1 MADIAELGIKV
12 DSKGVQ
18 QGAKDLKDLSGAAG
32 KAERSIGQV
41 SSASS
46 ALNKVLGLTAGY
58 LSARAIIQASDQYG
72 QMAARIKMATS
83 STEEYVKV
91 QARLL
96 DTANN
101 TYRALG
107 EAQELYIRTADA
119 IRSLGYNTDEVLDI
133 TDSFSYLLVTN
144 AASADRASSAISA
157 YSKAIATGKVDADTW
172 QSILAAT
179 PTIVDDIAA
188 ATGRSTDEVRKFGI
202 QGKLSLT
209 ALNEAL
215 LQSRDRNEEL
225 AASMETSVQ
234 DATTAL
240 SNSFQVFVGKV
251 NETSGAS
258 SILTDNIGELAEI
271 LQDPAT
277 IRAAQEMAAGVV
289 AALNTIIKTAKET
302 VGVVKWAAE
311 SAAAFMG
318 GIAAD
323 DVVRLNDELAR
334 LQEMKKGGALD
345 KLVFFGRDGIVSYY
359 NEAELD
365 AEIAK
370 LQAAV
375 ARAMVGAPQMPGGTG
390 DQPEAENKER
400 VAVELVTAAVE
411 KKTKARNGLTDAQK
425 EAQRAAEALAKAEQ
439 SNADVIASLTEQIY
453 QAGLSAEELA
463 KRQAVLR
470 LNEYATPEQIAAV
483 HQLAGELQRLDEI
496 ENRKRKF
503 GDDPRAAILGNVTPL
518 SGGPFDDQQARFDAE
533 RQAEER
539 RYADQQMRLQEALEL
554 ELITRQQYADLE
566 VEMRQ
571 VTADRIAQIEMAR
584 NDMMLTSAASAF
596 GQMSSDIM
604 AFAQLFGEEQKE
616 MFAIA
621 KAAAI
626 AQTIIQTYQGAQQ
639 AFTSLSA
646 IPVVGPALGA
656 AAAAAAVAGGLARVS
671 AISSQSPSFDG
682 GGYTGNGSRTGGVD
696 GKGGFWA
703 VMHPQE
709 TVIDHTK
716 GQSMPGGGG
725 GITNNFIVTGRPDM
739 RTQAQIAQSASV
751 AQRRTAARLGK

>member
-1 MADIAELGIKV
+1 MADIAELGLKV

-32 KAERSIGQV
+32 EAEKKAQAMGKAIG
-41 SSASS
+41 AAIA
-46 ALNKVLGLTAGY
+46 ALSVGAIVNWTKETTRAIAELDRFARLSGTTAEEFQKVAY
-58 LSARAIIQASDQYG
+58 ASARFGVEQEKLADIL
-72 QMAARIKMATS
+72 K
-83 STEEYVKV
+83 
-91 QARLL
+91 
-96 DTANN
+96 DTNDKFGDFFQTGAGPLVDFFEQVAP
-101 TYRALG
+101 RVG
-107 EAQELYIRTADA
+107 ITADA
-119 IRSLGYNTDEVLDI
+119 FRGLSGPDALGLYVKTLEEAGVNQQDMTFYLEALASDATLLQGVFEDGSAALAMYSAEAERLGLVLSGSTIAQAREFQNQLTTLDAILTNTSQNVAAEMLPALNDLMG
-133 TDSFSYLLVTN
+133 LLIELNAESDAMATVGEGLGVVFKGLASAAVVVGAAFKVAGDN
-144 AASADRASSAISA
+144 IGAVAASAS
-157 YSKAIATGKVDADTW
+157 
-172 QSILAAT
+172 LAAEGNFSAAFDILKNRPGEALETIEAAFTRIDRLWDGSAAKTAEAAGKMERSVRQWERIDT
-179 PTIVDDIAA
+179 PAKEKAAKATAALTDRIGEQIAQLEFQA
-188 ATGRSTDEVRKFGI
+188 ATVGMTSDQVTLL
-202 QGKLSLT
+202 KLSLDGAT
-209 ALNEAL
+209 EAQLAQASAALG
-215 LQSRDRNEEL
+215 
-225 AASMETSVQ
+225 T
-234 DATTAL
+234 
-240 SNSFQVFVGKV
+240 
-251 NETSGAS
+251 
-258 SILTDNIGELAEI
+258 
-271 LQDPAT
+271 
-277 IRAAQEMAAGVV
+277 V
-289 AALNTIIKTAKET
+289 AAYEAQAK
-302 VGVVKWAAE
+302 AAE
-311 SAAAFMG
+311 DAQ
-318 GIAAD
+318 
-323 DVVRLNDELAR
+323 R
-334 LQEMKKGGALD
+334 ALD
-345 KLVFFGRDGIVSYY
+345 K
-359 NEAELD
+359 
-365 AEIAK
+365 
-370 LQAAV
+370 
-375 ARAMVGAPQMPGGTG
+375 
-390 DQPEAENKER
+390 
-400 VAVELVTAAVE
+400 
-411 KKTKARNGLTDAQK
+411 
-425 EAQRAAEALAKAEQ
+425 
-439 SNADVIASLTEQIY
+439 
-453 QAGLSAEELA
+453 
-463 KRQAVLR
+463 
-470 LNEYATPEQIAAV
+470 
-483 HQLAGELQRLDEI
+483 
-496 ENRKRKF
+496 RKDKF

-539 RYADQQMRLQEALEL
+539 RYADQQMRLQEALDL

-751 AQRRTAARLGK
+751 AQRRTTARLGK

>member
-1 MADIAELGIKV
+1 MADIAELGLKV

-32 KAERSIGQV
+32 EAEKKANAMGKAIGAAV
-41 SSASS
+41 A
-46 ALNKVLGLTAGY
+46 ALSVGAIVNWTKETTRAIAELDRFARLSGTTAEEFQKVAY
-58 LSARAIIQASDQYG
+58 ASARFGVEQEKLADIL
-72 QMAARIKMATS
+72 K
-83 STEEYVKV
+83 
-91 QARLL
+91 
-96 DTANN
+96 DTNDKFGDFFQTGAGPLVDFFEQVAP
-101 TYRALG
+101 RVG
-107 EAQELYIRTADA
+107 ITADA
-119 IRSLGYNTDEVLDI
+119 FRGLSGPDALGLYVKTLQEAGVNQQDMTFYLEALASDATLLQGVFEDGSAALAMYSAEAERLGLVLSGSTIAQAREFQNQLTTLDAILTNTSQNVAAEMLPALNDLMG
-133 TDSFSYLLVTN
+133 LLIELNAESDAMATVGETLGVVFKGLASAAVVVGAAFKVAGDN
-144 AASADRASSAISA
+144 IGAVAASAAAAADGNFSGAFDILKNRPGEALETIEAAFTRIDRLWDGSAAKTAEAAGKMERSVRQWERIDTPA
-157 YSKAIATGKVDADTW
+157 KEKAAKATAALTDRIGEQIA
-172 QSILAAT
+172 QLEFQAAT
-179 PTIVDDIAA
+179 VGMTSDQV
-188 ATGRSTDEVRKFGI
+188 TLL
-202 QGKLSLT
+202 KLSLDGAT
-209 ALNEAL
+209 EAQLAQASAALG
-215 LQSRDRNEEL
+215 
-225 AASMETSVQ
+225 T
-234 DATTAL
+234 
-240 SNSFQVFVGKV
+240 
-251 NETSGAS
+251 
-258 SILTDNIGELAEI
+258 
-271 LQDPAT
+271 
-277 IRAAQEMAAGVV
+277 V
-289 AALNTIIKTAKET
+289 AAYEAQ
-302 VGVVKWAAE
+302 VKAAE
-311 SAAAFMG
+311 
-318 GIAAD
+318 
-323 DVVRLNDELAR
+323 
-334 LQEMKKGGALD
+334 
-345 KLVFFGRDGIVSYY
+345 
-359 NEAELD
+359 
-365 AEIAK
+365 
-370 LQAAV
+370 
-375 ARAMVGAPQMPGGTG
+375 
-390 DQPEAENKER
+390 
-400 VAVELVTAAVE
+400 
-411 KKTKARNGLTDAQK
+411 
-425 EAQRAAEALAKAEQ
+425 EAQRAL
-439 SNADVIASLTEQIY
+439 D
-453 QAGLSAEELA
+453 
-463 KRQAVLR
+463 KRK
-470 LNEYATPEQIAAV
+470 
-483 HQLAGELQRLDEI
+483 D
-496 ENRKRKF
+496 KF

-646 IPVVGPALGA
+646 IPIVGPALGA

>member
-1 MADIAELGIKV
+1 MADIAELGLKV

-32 KAERSIGQV
+32 EAEKKANAMGKAIGAAV
-41 SSASS
+41 A
-46 ALNKVLGLTAGY
+46 ALSVGAIVNWTKETTRAIAELDRFARLSGTTAEEFQKVAY
-58 LSARAIIQASDQYG
+58 ASARFGVEQEKLADIL
-72 QMAARIKMATS
+72 K
-83 STEEYVKV
+83 
-91 QARLL
+91 
-96 DTANN
+96 DTNDKFGDFFQTGAGPLVDFFEQVAP
-101 TYRALG
+101 RVG
-107 EAQELYIRTADA
+107 ITADA
-119 IRSLGYNTDEVLDI
+119 FRGLSGPDALGLYVKTLQEAGVNQQDMTFYLEALASDATLLQGVFEDGSAALAMYSAEAERLGLVLSGSTIAQAREFQNQLTTLDAILTNTSQNVAAEMLPALNDLMGLLIELNAESDAMATVGETLGVVFKGLASAAVVVGAAFKATGDDI
-133 TDSFSYLLVTN
+133 GAV
-144 AASADRASSAISA
+144 AASAAAAADGNFSGAFEILKNRPGEALETIEAAFTRIDRLWDGSAAKTAEAAGKMERSVRQWERIDTPA
-157 YSKAIATGKVDADTW
+157 KEKAAKATAALTDRIGEQIA
-172 QSILAAT
+172 QLEFQAAT
-179 PTIVDDIAA
+179 VGMTSDQVKLLKPSLDGATDAQLAQASAA
-188 ATGRSTDEVRKFGI
+188 LGT
-202 QGKLSLT
+202 
-209 ALNEAL
+209 
-215 LQSRDRNEEL
+215 
-225 AASMETSVQ
+225 
-234 DATTAL
+234 
-240 SNSFQVFVGKV
+240 
-251 NETSGAS
+251 
-258 SILTDNIGELAEI
+258 
-271 LQDPAT
+271 
-277 IRAAQEMAAGVV
+277 V
-289 AALNTIIKTAKET
+289 AAYEAQAK
-302 VGVVKWAAE
+302 AAE
-311 SAAAFMG
+311 DAQ
-318 GIAAD
+318 
-323 DVVRLNDELAR
+323 R
-334 LQEMKKGGALD
+334 ALD
-345 KLVFFGRDGIVSYY
+345 K
-359 NEAELD
+359 
-365 AEIAK
+365 
-370 LQAAV
+370 
-375 ARAMVGAPQMPGGTG
+375 
-390 DQPEAENKER
+390 
-400 VAVELVTAAVE
+400 
-411 KKTKARNGLTDAQK
+411 
-425 EAQRAAEALAKAEQ
+425 
-439 SNADVIASLTEQIY
+439 
-453 QAGLSAEELA
+453 
-463 KRQAVLR
+463 
-470 LNEYATPEQIAAV
+470 
-483 HQLAGELQRLDEI
+483 
-496 ENRKRKF
+496 RKDRF
-503 GDDPRAAILGNVTPL
+503 GDDPRAAIIGNVTPL

-682 GGYTGNGSRTGGVD
+682 GGYTGSGSRTGGVD